1 MPSTED
7 VSAAAG
13 DASLAKVPFSELRTV
28 LVALRD
34 GVRSVLGE
42 NLVGL
47 YLQGSFALG
56 DGDAYS
62 DLDFVVVTNND
73 VDGAAE
79 SALNAMHGRLH
90 DRPETW
96 AQHIEG
102 SYAPAAVIRRPPD
115 AADIPRFAR
124 PDGWRDPAVTG
135 GRSRGYP
142 FLFLSNGSRTLV
154 RSEHDNTN
162 VVRWVLR
169 EHGIALSGPPAPE
182 LIDPVESGALAADV
196 RQTAASFANTLLSGE
211 TALEAV
217 HLQGF
222 TVLFYCRVLQSLAT
236 GRIPS
241 KPEAMRWAFV
251 EIPRRWAPLIEDAWR
266 RRSEYPRGRGAPT
279 LHAALHP
286 SAVAVAETLAFVR
299 FALDRMGPAAS
310 GNAAEGRGPN

>member
-1 MPSTED
+1 MPSTDDAGATADD
-7 VSAAAG
+7 VR
-13 DASLAKVPFSELRTV
+13 LAPIPFNELRTV
-28 LVALRD
+28 LAALRH

-42 NLVGL
+42 NLAGF
-47 YLQGSFALG
+47 YIQGSFALG

-62 DLDFVVVTNND
+62 DLDFFVVTHD
-73 VDGAAE
+73 EVDAAGE

-102 SYAPAAVIRRPPD
+102 SYAPAAVIRRAPD
-115 AADIPRFAR
+115 AADTPSYAR
-124 PDGWRDPAVTG
+124 PDGWRDPCIG
-135 GRSRGYP
+135 GGPPARGYP
-142 FLFLSNGSRTLV
+142 FLFLGNGSRTLV

-169 EHGIALSGPPAPE
+169 EYGIALHGPPAAE
-182 LIDPVESGALAADV
+182 LIDPVEPGALAADV
-196 RQTAASFANTLLSGE
+196 RRTATSFANSVLSGE
-211 TALEAV
+211 TILEAL

-241 KPEAMRWAFV
+241 KPEALRWGLA
-251 EIPRRWAPLIEDAWR
+251 ELGARWAPLIEDAWR
-266 RRSEYPRGRGAPT
+266 RRSEYPRGRGAPA

-286 SAVAVAETLAFVR
+286 SEAAVAETLAFVR
-299 FALDRMGPAAS
+299 FALERMGPTAV
-310 GNAAEGRGPN
+310 GT

>member
-7 VSAAAG
+7 VGVAA
-13 DASLAKVPFSELRTV
+13 DDVRLAQIPFHELRTV

-34 GVRSVLGE
+34 SVRSVLGE

-47 YLQGSFALG
+47 YVQGSFAQG

-62 DLDFVVVTNND
+62 DLDFIVVTYED
-73 VDGAAE
+73 VDGPGE

-102 SYAPAAVIRRPPD
+102 SYAPAAVIRRPPGAPD
-115 AADIPRFAR
+115 TPQFVR
-124 PDGWRDPAVTG
+124 PDGWRDPSIG
-135 GRSRGYP
+135 GGPPARGYP
-142 FLFLSNGSRTLV
+142 FLYLNNGSRILV

-162 VVRWVLR
+162 VARWVLR
-169 EHGIALSGPPAPE
+169 EHGIALHGPPAAE
-182 LIDPVESGALAADV
+182 LIDPVEPGARAADV
-196 RQTAASFANTLLSGE
+196 RQTATSFANALLSGE
-211 TALEAV
+211 TILDAL
-217 HLQGF
+217 HLQCF

-251 EIPRRWAPLIEDAWR
+251 ELGPRWAPLIEEAWR
-266 RRSEYPRGRGAPT
+266 RRSEYPRGRGAPDR
-279 LHAALHP
+279 HAALHP
-286 SAVAVAETLAFVR
+286 SETAVAETLAFVR
-299 FALDRMGPAAS
+299 FALDRMGSP
-310 GNAAEGRGPN
+310 AEGA